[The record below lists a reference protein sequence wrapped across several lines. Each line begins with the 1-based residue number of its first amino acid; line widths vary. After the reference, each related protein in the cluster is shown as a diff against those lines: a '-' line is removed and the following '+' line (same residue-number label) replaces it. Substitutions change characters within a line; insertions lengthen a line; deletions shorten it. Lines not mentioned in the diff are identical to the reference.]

1 MDSLYDELM
10 YNVINRNKVFKFEE
24 KQLER
29 MIKKQFDCM
38 KNRKLK
44 KDSNLI
50 CFVFFMF
57 VRNIKKFKEFFGY
70 KKVRDDFVF
79 DGLFVFF
86 CDDENLNFIVF
97 NQKQMVVK
105 VYLRDNKNFLVVKV
119 KMIEVVNELQEFED
133 FRYRSYKRVL

>member
-24 KQLER
+24 KKLER

-57 VRNIKKFKEFFGY
+57 VRNIKKYKEFFGF
-70 KKVRDDFVF
+70 K
-79 DGLFVFF
+79 
-86 CDDENLNFIVF
+86 
-97 NQKQMVVK
+97 
-105 VYLRDNKNFLVVKV
+105 
-119 KMIEVVNELQEFED
+119 
-133 FRYRSYKRVL
+133 